1 MPRLGPPFELVLPG
15 VEELP
20 LQIQLA
26 GQSPNVFAG
35 LHPFDDLPFELHGVP
50 TPLCHLCHF
59 GLHSMQS
66 AFIRRVSLLGFT
78 PRRGFTVPFEDLLI
92 GATALH
98 QAASWVRCG
107 YREHPAFRNDSW
119 SRGEEAL
126 FTCGV

>member
-1 MPRLGPPFELVLPG
+1 
-15 VEELP
+15 VEAHRE
-20 LQIQLA
+20 QREA
-26 GQSPNVFAG
+26 FV
-35 LHPFDDLPFELHGVP
+35 DDLIADMVIYPVTAGIARMA
-50 TPLCHLCHF
+50 
-59 GLHSMQS
+59 GGISGQ
-66 AFIRRVSLLGFT
+66 LG
-78 PRRGFTVPFEDLLI
+78 RRGFTVPFEDLLI